1 MNWLGIVGF
10 SCAAACAPVG
20 LGPPKTLDA
29 PLAQRTGEVPYG
41 LGTVATLEQQGA
53 LVKLAAYRRCKLV
66 EQTVMRRTATRERV
80 NLAPELDWA
89 LGATGAALAVSGVV
103 VLVDS
108 GSVYE
113 SNIDSRTYNP
123 VGPSNARVIGGTL
136 VAAGLGLAAVALVDQ
151 ARASGFQ
158 QHTEAVAVD
167 GRTLNDRVP
176 CSQSVIAEADVALAF
191 GAAEPTFVGRT
202 GKNGVLTFEP
212 DAFVPPGAELNS
224 DGKLTILVDEAPVG
238 EISTAAL
245 YGQREARAYSGL
257 DAKLCTEPA
266 SVDAC
271 APWQQ
276 FLVRYPAGVHAA
288 AARDVLVTAEPRLVA
303 LRDKAAWAEAERQIP
318 LCKAAKTLVTLDA
331 ACKPLRE
338 YQAAYPS
345 GVGHEATTKALES
358 VAAKRLAFEKQKVRC
373 TAACL
378 RACERGPDPV
388 ACAAACDTRCT
399 E

>member
-1 MNWLGIVGF
+1 MNWLGVVGIL
-10 SCAAACAPVG
+10 CAGACAPVG

-29 PLAQRTGEVPYG
+29 PLSQRTGEVPYG
-41 LGTVATLEQQGA
+41 LGTVATLEQQGP
-53 LVKLAAYRRCKLV
+53 LVKVSAFRRCKLV
-66 EQTVMRRTATRERV
+66 EQTVMRRTVTRDRV

-136 VAAGLGLAAVALVDQ
+136 VAAGLGLAAIALVDQ
-151 ARASGFQ
+151 GRASGFQ
-158 QHTEAVAVD
+158 QHTEAIAVD
-167 GRTLNDRVP
+167 GKTLNDRVP

-212 DAFVPPGAELNS
+212 DAFVPPATELGA

-238 EISTAAL
+238 ELSTAAL
-245 YGQREARAYSGL
+245 YAQREARAYAEL

-271 APWQQ
+271 AGWQH
-276 FLVRYPAGVHAA
+276 FLARYPAGGHAA
-288 AARDVLVTAEPRLVA
+288 AARDVLVAAEPRLVA
-303 LRDKAAWAEAERQIP
+303 LRDKATWAKVEQQIP

-331 ACKPLRE
+331 ACKPLRD
-338 YQAAYPS
+338 YQATYPG
-345 GVGHEATTKALES
+345 GVGHDPTVKALES
-358 VAAKRLAFEKQKVRC
+358 IAPKRLAFEKKKVRC
-373 TAACL
+373 TAGCL
-378 RACERGPDPV
+378 QTCERGPDPV

>member
-1 MNWLGIVGF
+1 MTWLRVAGVLCL
-10 SCAAACAPVG
+10 SACAPVG

-29 PLAQRTGEVPYG
+29 PLSQRTGEVPYG
-41 LGTVATLEQQGA
+41 AGTVAAIEQPGV
-53 LVKLAAYRRCKLV
+53 LVRLAAYRRCKLV
-66 EQTVMRRTATRERV
+66 EQTVVRRTVTRERV

-123 VGPSNARVIGGTL
+123 VGPSNARAIGGTL
-136 VAAGLGLAAVALVDQ
+136 VAAGLGLAAIALVDQ

-176 CSQSVIAEADVALAF
+176 CSQSAIAEADVALAL
-191 GAAEPTFVGRT
+191 GSAEPSFVGRT

-212 DAFVPPGAELNS
+212 DAFVPAATELRP
-224 DGKLTILVDEAPVG
+224 DGKLTLLVDEVPVG
-238 EISTAAL
+238 EMSVAPL
-245 YGQREARAYSGL
+245 YAQREARAYSEL
-257 DAKLCTEPA
+257 DTKACTEPRA
-266 SVDAC
+266 VDAC
-271 APWQQ
+271 APFER
-276 FLVRYPAGVHAA
+276 FLVRYPAGAHAA
-288 AARDVLVTAEPRLVA
+288 AARETLTAAEPHLVA
-303 LRDKAAWAEAERQIP
+303 LRDQAAWARVEP
-318 LCKAAKTLVTLDA
+318 LIAGCKAQKTLVTLEA
-331 ACKPLRE
+331 ACRPLRE
-338 YQAAYPS
+338 YTATFPNGA
-345 GVGHEATTKALES
+345 GREVTTKALDS
-358 VAAKRLAFEKQKVRC
+358 VAAKRLALEKQKVRC

-378 RACERGPDPV
+378 RTCERGPDPV
-388 ACAAACDTRCT
+388 TCAATCDTRCT

>member
-1 MNWLGIVGF
+1 MNWLNVAGF
-10 SCAAACAPVG
+10 SCAVGCAPVG

-29 PLAQRTGEVPYG
+29 PLSQRTGEVPYG
-41 LGTVATLEQQGA
+41 LGTVAKLEQQGP
-53 LVKLAAYRRCKLV
+53 LVKVSAYRRCKLV
-66 EQTVMRRTATRERV
+66 EQTVMRRTVTRERV

-89 LGATGAALAVSGVV
+89 LGATGAALAVGGVV

-136 VAAGLGLAAVALVDQ
+136 VAAGLGLAAIALVDQ

-167 GRTLNDRVP
+167 GKTLDDRIS

-191 GAAEPTFVGRT
+191 RAGEPSFVGRT

-212 DAFVPPGAELNS
+212 DAFVPQALELGP

-245 YGQREARAYSGL
+245 YAQREARAYAAL

-266 SVDAC
+266 RVDAC
-271 APWQQ
+271 AGWQA
-276 FLVRYPAGVHAA
+276 FLTRYPAGVHAA
-288 AARDVLVTAEPRLVA
+288 AVRDVLVAAEPGLVA
-303 LRDKAAWAEAERQIP
+303 LRDKAAWATVEQQIP
-318 LCKAAKTLVTLDA
+318 ICKAQKTLVTLDA
-331 ACKPLRE
+331 ACKSLRD
-338 YQAAYPS
+338 YQATYPS
-345 GVGHEATTKALES
+345 GVGREPVSKALAS
-358 VAAKRLAFEKQKVRC
+358 IAQKRLALEKKKVRC

-378 RACERGPDPV
+378 QACERGPDPA
-388 ACAAACDTRCT
+388 ACAATCDTKCT